1 MLYTPTIQIWTRPKV
16 LTFQVDD
23 LMEAIWNQD
32 GEVGDR
38 LGFFDSSFHLYGCIF
53 RQSLLGGI
61 IH

>member
-23 LMEAIWNQD
+23 LMEAIWKQD

-38 LGFFDSSFHLYGCIF
+38 LGFFYSSFHLYGCIF
-53 RQSLLGGI
+53 RQSLLGRI